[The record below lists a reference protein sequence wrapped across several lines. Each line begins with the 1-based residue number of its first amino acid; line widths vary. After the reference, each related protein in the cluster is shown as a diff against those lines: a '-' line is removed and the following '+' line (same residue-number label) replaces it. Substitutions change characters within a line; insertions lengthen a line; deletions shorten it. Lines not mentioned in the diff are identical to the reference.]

1 MVFTFDFVNQ
11 EQIGRKDEPVSLEVI
26 KVKKAEEDST
36 SLDGQ
41 EEKEIPKPP
50 QESYNDGLPKLYIH
64 EHAFMKVLGCTID
77 MDMDRLSPI
86 LYDREGNIMDPNN
99 A

>member
-1 MVFTFDFVNQ
+1 MNTDIGLYLKRIYNSTNLPIVGILLRFQQSKSGEPRMVFTFDFVNQ

-41 EEKEIPKPP
+41 E
-50 QESYNDGLPKLYIH
+50 G
-64 EHAFMKVLGCTID
+64 
-77 MDMDRLSPI
+77 
-86 LYDREGNIMDPNN
+86 
-99 A
+99 